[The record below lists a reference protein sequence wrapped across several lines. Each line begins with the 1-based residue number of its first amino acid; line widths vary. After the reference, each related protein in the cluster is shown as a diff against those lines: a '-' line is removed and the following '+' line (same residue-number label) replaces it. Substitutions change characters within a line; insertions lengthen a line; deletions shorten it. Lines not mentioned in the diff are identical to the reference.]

1 MKLISLT
8 DLSIVLQSPPIP
20 KHMKIFEDPCFG
32 SLGTVWYFMWLD
44 GLKQY
49 LLQRSQRCRG

>member
-44 GLKQY
+44 GLK
-49 LLQRSQRCRG
+49 